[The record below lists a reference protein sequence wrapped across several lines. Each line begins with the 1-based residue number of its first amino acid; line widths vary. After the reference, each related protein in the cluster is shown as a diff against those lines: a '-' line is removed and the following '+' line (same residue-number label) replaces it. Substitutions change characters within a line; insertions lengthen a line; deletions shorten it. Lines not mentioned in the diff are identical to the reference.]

1 MVKCGK
7 CCGTWERE
15 YRSLRNVSIATVVG
29 GVAGVVLACVGVR
42 AAARAYKRRKVTSL
56 VRGGYSGRGHDR
68 LVEISERTKISPAAD
83 DRGGRALWARGLRGA
98 NPRHRRGGATRIF
111 RRRVSQVGIYPFQPS
126 ITSSAFC
133 IFGSALLVVT
143 ALVTLCCCRQSP
155 RGASAARAALE
166 LSSRADDQR
175 GLVRGDG
182 SRYRRGCHVDILSR
196 RVAAPPRLPRG

>member
-68 LVEISERTKISPAAD
+68 LVEISERTKISTAAD
-83 DRGGRALWARGLRGA
+83 DLER
-98 NPRHRRGGATRIF
+98 
-111 RRRVSQVGIYPFQPS
+111 
-126 ITSSAFC
+126 TSS
-133 IFGSALLVVT
+133 LVW
-143 ALVTLCCCRQSP
+143 
-155 RGASAARAALE
+155 AARSRKEPSVERAVG
-166 LSSRADDQR
+166 SRAR
-175 GLVRGDG
+175 ER
-182 SRYRRGCHVDILSR
+182 
-196 RVAAPPRLPRG
+196 A